1 MNKISGIRV
10 GVDGV
15 QRDVSSICCFLVN
28 AVESEIRSRLNAAI
42 SALSAKDASI
52 ATYIRDNLNSILS
65 SNVMDLKKWADFFDA
80 KYPNKFR
87 RKNKKRWRQTNI
99 GKVITLA
106 FNYDRYRENIL
117 VEVAKQLNVKTC
129 PYCNMHYTL
138 YANEVKKKSV
148 EKLARFQF
156 DHFFDKKRYPML
168 SMSFYNLIPSC
179 SVCNQGKSTGQLALE
194 YNPYY
199 SDINSLFHF
208 RLTDPLG
215 PYIAARIN
223 DEVEV
228 ALNPESGVSIIGLEQ
243 YAQMFHLKALY
254 GRHGDIVQ
262 EVYDKAYEDPYY
274 ENPSNFSFLSGKA
287 PVYLKRLWLGN
298 YTEPEEIEKR
308 PMAKFMQDMWRQ
320 AKGDQ

>member
-15 QRDVSSICCFLVN
+15 QRGVSSICCFLVN
-28 AVESEIRSRLNAAI
+28 AVESEIRLKLDAAI
-42 SALSAKDASI
+42 SALSAKDAAI
-52 ATYIRDNLNSILS
+52 ATFIRDNLNSILS
-65 SNVMDLKKWADFFDA
+65 SNVIDLKRWADSFDA
-80 KYPNKFR
+80 QYPNKFR
-87 RKNKKRWRQTNI
+87 RKYKKRWRQTKL
-99 GKVITLA
+99 GKVVTAA
-106 FNYDRYRENIL
+106 FNYDRYRETIL

-129 PYCNMHYTL
+129 PYCNMQYTL
-138 YANEVKKKSV
+138 FANEPQKGTVK
-148 EKLARFQF
+148 KLARFQF

-199 SDINSLFHF
+199 SDINKLFHF
-208 RLTDPLG
+208 CLTDPLG
-215 PYIAARIN
+215 HYTAARIN

-228 ALNPESGVSIIGLEQ
+228 ALIPKKGVNKVEFEQ
-243 YAQMFHLKALY
+243 YVQMFHLKALY

-274 ENPSNFSFLSGKA
+274 MNPSNFSFLGGKA
-287 PVYLKRLWLGN
+287 PMYLQRLWLGN

-320 AKGDQ
+320 AKGEQ